1 MPGLFWLFILYLDD
15 FVIPRTRRPG
25 VFHGDFPRGPPQG
38 SPQGPIG
45 CSSACAVVAV
55 RLDSLLEWT
64 LFERQGCAGSDSQ
77 AAEGLIRMGRHL
89 IESHYRISQFS
100 AIGWCHS
107 GANLGTHAHLG
118 LTNNLYTYTKVYIVI
133 LAIRS
138 KGLSLWFHIHLKK
151 RLDWICRHV
160 WLFW

>member
-1 MPGLFWLFILYLDD
+1 MILWY

-25 VFHGDFPRGPPQG
+25 VFHVDFPRGPPQG

-45 CSSACAVVAV
+45 CNSACAVVAL
-55 RLDSLLEWT
+55 RLDCLLAWI

-100 AIGWCHS
+100 AIGSLGDAIVVQTWGHS
-107 GANLGTHAHLG
+107 CPPRINKQPI
-118 LTNNLYTYTKVYIVI
+118 YYIVI

-151 RLDWICRHV
+151 RLDWIRRHV